1 MTRMHAII
9 CSAFLKYF
17 ILAVVSFGF
26 LGVKSNYLDTLPVIG
41 RLRRPVTLLLN
52 VLVWGFI
59 AYCSVRLFH
68 LRVALQPFRIDSKI
82 SKHH

>member
-1 MTRMHAII
+1 MQSL
-9 CSAFLKYF
+9 CSAFFLINF